1 MASRWYNRGV
11 YRALNGNITTSTDLR
26 TLLVKSSYTF
36 DVTHNTVADVVAGSS
51 EISVSGYARYDHAT
65 VAITEDDANNRAYLD
80 LDDAAFTSLAT
91 GQTIGGAVVYIY
103 NASDASADV
112 VAFLDVADTPTN
124 GGNVTIQ
131 WAATSA
137 GAVMYIAT

>member
-1 MASRWYNRGV
+1 MASRWYNRGA
-11 YRALNGNITTSTDLR
+11 YRALYEGLNGKDLR
-26 TLLVKSSYTF
+26 TLLVKSSYSF
-36 DVTHNTVADVVAGSS
+36 DATHNTVSDVVAGSS

-65 VAITEDDANNRAYLD
+65 VTIAEDDSNGRAYLD
-80 LDDAAFTSLAT
+80 LDDAAFTSLAS

-103 NASDASADV
+103 NASDASAEV

-131 WAATSA
+131 WAATSS
-137 GAVMYIAT
+137 GAVMYLAT

>member
-1 MASRWYNRGV
+1 MASRWYNRGA
-11 YRALNGNITTSTDLR
+11 YRALHSGLDGKDIR

-36 DVTHNTVADVVAGSS
+36 DATHNTVADVVAGSS

-65 VAITEDDANNRAYLD
+65 VTVAEDDANSRAYLD

-91 GQTIGGAVVYIY
+91 GQTIGGAVLYIY
-103 NASDASADV
+103 NASDASAEV
-112 VAFLDVADTPTN
+112 LAFLDVADTPTN